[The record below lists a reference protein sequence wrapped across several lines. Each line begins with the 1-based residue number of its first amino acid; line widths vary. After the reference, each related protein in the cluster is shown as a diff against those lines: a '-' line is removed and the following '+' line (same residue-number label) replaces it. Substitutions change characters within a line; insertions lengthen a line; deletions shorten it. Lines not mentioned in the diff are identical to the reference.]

1 MIRHRFSDE
10 SLDPA
15 RQEKAREYA
24 RIRRRLYF
32 VGLGVGAVAL
42 LFLLFSGLS
51 VWLRDRLDFPLPL
64 QAAAYFAILIAAYS
78 ALTFPLSFYSGYT
91 LPHRY
96 GLSTQSL
103 RSWLWDQAKGFGLEL
118 ALGVIVLL
126 VIYWLLAT
134 FTAIW
139 WLLAAGAMIL
149 FTVILANL
157 APILIVPLFF
167 KLRPLEDEELAR
179 RLKALADRAGQRVR
193 GVYTMDLSS
202 KSTTGNAA
210 LMGLG
215 NTRRI
220 VVGDTLFGRYTPNE
234 IEVILAHELGHHV
247 HRDIP
252 KSIVVQSASLLAG
265 FYLVDLALRGLVPPF
280 GFQGIADIAAFP
292 LLALV
297 LGAFSLVIM
306 PLNNAYSRLVEGQAD
321 QYALEAT
328 QNPEAFITTMTKL
341 TDQNLGEARPSRLV
355 VLIFYS
361 HPPYLD
367 PVARAR
373 RYAEGHPGGLRPHPS
388 TP

>member
-1 MIRHRFSDE
+1 MIQHPFSTE
-10 SLDPA
+10 NLDPE
-15 RQEKAREYA
+15 RQEKARAYA

-32 VGLGVGAVAL
+32 VGLGLGALAL
-42 LFLLFSGLS
+42 LFLLLSGLA
-51 VWLRDRLDFPLPL
+51 VWLRNYLELPFLL

-78 ALTFPLSFYSGYT
+78 ALTFPLSYYSGYT

-103 RSWLWDQAKGFGLEL
+103 RAWLWDQAKGFVLEL
-118 ALGVIVLL
+118 VLGVIVLV

-134 FTAIW
+134 FTTIW
-139 WLLAAGAMIL
+139 WLLAALAMIL
-149 FTVILANL
+149 LAVLLANL

-179 RLKALADRAGQRVR
+179 RLKALAERAGQRVR
-193 GVYTMDLSS
+193 GVFTMDLSA
-202 KSTTGNAA
+202 KSTTANAA

-220 VVGDTLFGRYTPNE
+220 VLADTLFKHYTPDE
-234 IEVILAHELGHHV
+234 IEVILAHELGHQV
-247 HRDIP
+247 HKDIP
-252 KSIVVQSASLLAG
+252 KSIVVQSAGLVAG
-265 FYLVDLALRGLVPPF
+265 FYLVDLALRWLVPAF
-280 GFQGIADIAAFP
+280 GFRGIADIAAFP

-328 QNPEAFITTMTKL
+328 QDPQAFISMMTKL
-341 TDQNLGEARPSRLV
+341 TNQNLGEAKPSRLV

-361 HPPYLD
+361 HPPYLERVD
-367 PVARAR
+367 RAH
-373 RYAEGHPGGLRPHPS
+373 RYAKGHLGDLRPHPS

>member
-1 MIRHRFSDE
+1 MIQHHFSDE
-10 SLDPA
+10 DLDPK

-32 VGLGVGAVAL
+32 VGLGIAALSL

-51 VWLRDRLDFPLPL
+51 VWLGDRLDFPLPL
-64 QAAAYFAILIAAYS
+64 QAAAYFAILIVTYS
-78 ALTFPLSFYSGYT
+78 ALAFPLSFYSGYT

-220 VVGDTLFGRYTPNE
+220 VVADTLF
-234 IEVILAHELGHHV
+234 
-247 HRDIP
+247 
-252 KSIVVQSASLLAG
+252 
-265 FYLVDLALRGLVPPF
+265 
-280 GFQGIADIAAFP
+280 
-292 LLALV
+292 
-297 LGAFSLVIM
+297 
-306 PLNNAYSRLVEGQAD
+306 
-321 QYALEAT
+321 
-328 QNPEAFITTMTKL
+328 
-341 TDQNLGEARPSRLV
+341 
-355 VLIFYS
+355 
-361 HPPYLD
+361 
-367 PVARAR
+367 
-373 RYAEGHPGGLRPHPS
+373 
-388 TP
+388 